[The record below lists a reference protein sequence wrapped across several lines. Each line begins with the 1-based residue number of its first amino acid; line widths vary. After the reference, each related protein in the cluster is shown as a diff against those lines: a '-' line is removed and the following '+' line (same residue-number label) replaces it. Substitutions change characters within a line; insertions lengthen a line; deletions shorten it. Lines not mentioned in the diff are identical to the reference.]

1 MEDYLQFFK
10 QKISHLFDAFVERRR
25 LANQVIFEGDE
36 LVFKALGHL
45 ANSQLESRCHRQ
57 QLDQEIALQPLS
69 HEQVQLAYQHYLM
82 GKTLETD
89 VLEAS
94 LRYFKGC
101 ELEKELFLQRCW
113 RMIWADRHL
122 GTREYQLV
130 HLFGFWFGWER
141 ARIEKVGIPYR
152 PVFLSQEHQQALVL
166 LEVLVDS
173 PNTFIKQ
180 QYKRQLA
187 RYHPD
192 KVIGSGGSDEAINQA
207 TIMTIKIHEAYALIR
222 MMHGF

>member
-10 QKISHLFDAFVERRR
+10 QKISYLFDDFIERRR
-25 LANQVIFEGDE
+25 LASQPIFVSDE
-36 LVFKALGHL
+36 LLFKALGHI
-45 ANSQLESRCHRQ
+45 ANSQLESEYHRQ
-57 QLDQEIALQPLS
+57 QLEQEISFMPRS
-69 HEQVQLAYQHYLM
+69 NEQSQLAYQYYSI
-82 GKTLETD
+82 GKTLKTD
-89 VLEAS
+89 IFEAS
-94 LRYFKGC
+94 FRYFKGC
-101 ELEKELFLQRCW
+101 ELEKELFLQQCW

-130 HLFGFWFGWER
+130 HLFGFWFGWKR
-141 ARIEKVGIPYR
+141 ACIEKVGVPYR

-173 PNTFIKQ
+173 PNAFIKQ
-180 QYKRQLA
+180 QYKRLLA